1 MNPAT
6 ADNPLSLD
14 GVFPP
19 IPTPFNTDGDIDLDR
34 LRDNLDRWN
43 EQPLSGYVVGGS
55 NGEFVSLTP
64 DERVEVVQE
73 ARVTI
78 PSDRLLIAGSGM
90 ESTRATVDLTL
101 QMAGVGADAVIVV
114 TPSYYKRFMSAAAL
128 ENHYRQ
134 VADVSPVPIILYS
147 VPANTGVDLQLEA
160 VVRLANH
167 PNVVGIKDSGGS
179 VAKIGAMVHE
189 TPDGFQVL
197 AGSAGFF
204 LGALA
209 VGAVGTVAALAN
221 IAGPEL
227 VEMLTQFRS
236 GNLALAQEIQK
247 RLIEVNTAVTTRFGV
262 PGLKAALD
270 MMGYYGGPVR
280 SPLLPLSDEER
291 GTIRWVLEKA
301 GFILNPPAGSEPAGG
316 LTRS

>member
-1 MNPAT
+1 MNPEIPA
-6 ADNPLSLD
+6 NPISLD

-19 IPTPFNTDGDIDLDR
+19 IPTPFNSNGDVDFNH

-43 EQPLSGYVVGGS
+43 RQPLSGYVIGGS

-64 DERVEVVQE
+64 DERIEVVQE

-90 ESTRATVDLTL
+90 ESTRTTVELTL
-101 QMAGVGADAVIVV
+101 QMAEIGVDAVLVV
-114 TPSYYKRFMSAAAL
+114 TPSYYKRLMSVDAL

-134 VADVSPVPIILYS
+134 VAEFSPVPVILYS

-160 VVRLANH
+160 VVRLAKH

-179 VAKIGAMVHE
+179 VAKVGAMVHD
-189 TPDGFQVL
+189 TPDDFQVL

-209 VGAVGTVAALAN
+209 VGAVGTIAALAN

-227 VEMLTQFRS
+227 VEILALFRS
-236 GNLALAQEIQK
+236 GNLILAQEMQQ

-262 PGLKAALD
+262 PGLKSALD

-280 SPLLPLSDEER
+280 SPLLPLSDEEK
-291 GTIRWVLEKA
+291 GTLRHILEKA
-301 GFILNPPAGSEPAGG
+301 GLMNPSVDSEPAAGIEN
-316 LTRS
+316 